1 MNKLL
6 RKLSLG
12 VVCLLMTAFICS
24 CQSSQAGGTFEV
36 GKNTFLLNGKPFVV
50 KAAEVHYPRIPEPYW
65 EQRILSCKALG
76 MNTLCLYVFWN
87 LHEQQPGKFDFSG
100 NNDIAKFCR
109 LAQKHGMYVIVR
121 PGRSMGR
128 MGNGW
133 IALVVTEERRCTVTH
148 AGSLLYGTCWYF
160 HE

>member
-12 VVCLLMTAFICS
+12 VACLLMAAFISS
-24 CQSSQAGGTFEV
+24 CQSSQASGTFEV

-100 NNDIAKFCR
+100 NKDIAKFCR
-109 LAQKHGMYVIVR
+109 LAQKHGMYA
-121 PGRSMGR
+121 S
-128 MGNGW
+128 
-133 IALVVTEERRCTVTH
+133 
-148 AGSLLYGTCWYF
+148 
-160 HE
+160 